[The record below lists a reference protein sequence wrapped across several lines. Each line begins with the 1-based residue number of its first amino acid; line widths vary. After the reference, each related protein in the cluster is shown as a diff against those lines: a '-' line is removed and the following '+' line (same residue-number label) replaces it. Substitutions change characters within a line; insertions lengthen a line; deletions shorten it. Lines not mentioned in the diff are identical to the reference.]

1 MMSDPP
7 DGDGHLRTAWHP
19 LLVMLLELLLPPEHW
34 QVVAEYP
41 LTREPRRIDAVIVRR
56 LDDDAGWQPQY
67 LRSVLA
73 DLSAHNLVHFKG
85 ATDALDRSDALQVL
99 SYALQYAIAE
109 RLEALD
115 VLTLRV
121 VAPTLTPR
129 FQAQWLALGGTL
141 SPSTTPGVHE
151 GRLLGLA
158 TRVVE
163 TAVVWPNP
171 NEHLLYAV
179 SPACLTDPGKVR
191 TFDDRER
198 ALYYHLLQGI
208 TRLTQDPRWRSI
220 MKDAAI
226 LKDTTSQALRDL
238 LAVLPPEM
246 RLEGLKPE
254 ERLVGLKPEERL
266 VGLKPE
272 ERLVGLKPEER
283 LLGLSEGEQVLA
295 FPDAALRALAPA
307 YIATLPA
314 EVQAA
319 IRARLAR

>member
-141 SPSTTPGVHE
+141 SPSTTPGCAR
-151 GRLLGLA
+151 GAGCWASR
-158 TRVVE
+158 
-163 TAVVWPNP
+163 
-171 NEHLLYAV
+171 
-179 SPACLTDPGKVR
+179 
-191 TFDDRER
+191 R
-198 ALYYHLLQGI
+198 AWS
-208 TRLTQDPRWRSI
+208 RPRWCGP
-220 MKDAAI
+220 
-226 LKDTTSQALRDL
+226 TPTSTCFTRCR
-238 LAVLPPEM
+238 P
-246 RLEGLKPE
+246 
-254 ERLVGLKPEERL
+254 
-266 VGLKPE
+266 
-272 ERLVGLKPEER
+272 
-283 LLGLSEGEQVLA
+283 
-295 FPDAALRALAPA
+295 RASP
-307 YIATLPA
+307 
-314 EVQAA
+314 
-319 IRARLAR
+319 IRAKCAPSMTASARCTTICFRASPDSRKTHAGGPS